1 MIGIRADGNE
11 KIGLGHIMRC
21 LSIAHALE
29 KLGQKPV
36 FITVDAAEFIIK
48 NGFDCVTLQGCY
60 DDLSGEHAKLTS
72 IIAQKNISLLL
83 VDSYFADDAYFEG
96 LQTKI
101 AVLFDFGVVPKK
113 ADVMINYNI
122 SYGSFDY
129 PTDKKVLLGCEY
141 VPLRQEFTD
150 LKLSRDV
157 SQVKTVMITVG
168 GADPHNLTFQIL
180 NQLVKDRFF
189 EKIRFQVV
197 IGSLN
202 CYADNIKKLAK
213 NHQNVVC
220 LENVKKMSEV
230 MKASDIAVSA
240 GGSTLYEICA
250 VQLPCVTFAFADNQY
265 ELIDVMQKKG
275 VMRSAGKLKDG
286 GLADKVTDCLKE
298 LIDNQKLREAFVKKE
313 AELIDAKGAQ
323 RIAQALIEEIS
334 EK

>member
-1 MIGIRADGNE
+1 
-11 KIGLGHIMRC
+11 
-21 LSIAHALE
+21 
-29 KLGQKPV
+29 
-36 FITVDAAEFIIK
+36 
-48 NGFDCVTLQGCY
+48 
-60 DDLSGEHAKLTS
+60 
-72 IIAQKNISLLL
+72 
-83 VDSYFADDAYFEG
+83 
-96 LQTKI
+96 
-101 AVLFDFGVVPKK
+101 
-113 ADVMINYNI
+113 
-122 SYGSFDY
+122 
-129 PTDKKVLLGCEY
+129 
-141 VPLRQEFTD
+141 
-150 LKLSRDV
+150 
-157 SQVKTVMITVG
+157 
-168 GADPHNLTFQIL
+168 LTFQIL

-189 EKIRFQVV
+189 EKICFQVV

-213 NHQNVVC
+213 NYQNVVC

-250 VQLPCVTFAFADNQY
+250 AQLPCVTFAFADNQY

-313 AELIDAKGAQ
+313 AELIDAKGVQ